1 MIEIHTDVEALS
13 RAAAERIAADAA
25 RAVAESG
32 RFAIALSG
40 GGTPKRTYELLATEP
55 LRSTVPWKSVHV
67 YWGDERCVPV
77 DDERSNE
84 RMARRAL
91 LDHVDVDERNVHPIR
106 CAGDPVRAAAEYE
119 HELQREFGTARTP
132 LDLVLLGMGADGH
145 TAGLFPGS
153 HALDEQLRW
162 TSVVRRDGEE
172 HDRITMTLPLIR
184 LAREVIVL
192 VSGAE
197 KASMVRTILTEHG
210 GPERLPAS
218 RIGEAMWM
226 VDVGA
231 GSMLDVR
238 C

>member
-1 MIEIHTDVEALS
+1 MIEIHADAEALAQ
-13 RAAAERIAADAA
+13 AAAERIAAEAV

-40 GGTPKRTYELLATEP
+40 GSTPKRTYELLAAEP

-119 HELQREFGTARTP
+119 HELQREFGTARAP
-132 LDLVLLGMGADGH
+132 LDLVLLGMGDDGH
-145 TAGLFPGS
+145 TAALFPGS
-153 HALDEQLRW
+153 HALEEQLRW
-162 TSVVRRDGEE
+162 TAIVRREGEE
-172 HDRITMTLPLIR
+172 HDRVTMTLPLIE
-184 LAREVIVL
+184 LARQVIVL
-192 VSGAE
+192 VSGAA
-197 KASMVRTILTEHG
+197 KASMLRTIIEEGG
-210 GPERLPAS
+210 GPERLPAA
-218 RIGEAMWM
+218 RIGEAVWM
-226 VDVGA
+226 VDAGA
-231 GSMLDVR
+231 GQVLDVR
-238 C
+238 G